1 MPVVNPTAETHPE
14 RYGYRL
20 PTMPRIGSAQAE
32 RLYAIEER
40 RNEAIQQS
48 AGELGKVLGLRSLWT
63 EALPEAL
70 AAILDHYDTHAAD
83 AAAIAYL
90 RKRGYEITDKTE
102 GH

>member
-1 MPVVNPTAETHPE
+1 MPITNPTAETHPE

-20 PTMPRIGSAQAE
+20 PTMPHIGGAAE

-48 AGELGKVLGLRSLWT
+48 AGELMKVLSLRSLWT

-70 AAILDHYDTHAAD
+70 ASILDNTDSHASD

-90 RKRGYEITDKTE
+90 RKRGYQITDKT
-102 GH
+102 GGY